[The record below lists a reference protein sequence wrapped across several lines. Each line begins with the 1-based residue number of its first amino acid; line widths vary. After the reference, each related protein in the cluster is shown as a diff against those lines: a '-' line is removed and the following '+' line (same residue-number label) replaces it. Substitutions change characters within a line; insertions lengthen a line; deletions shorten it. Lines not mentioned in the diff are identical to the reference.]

1 LSLLLPS
8 WKTLSC
14 LSFDIALEI
23 NSAKRG
29 MTMEDLMRRSRC
41 GGTALFAFLLWF
53 PATVGAVP
61 IVFSVGGDNTTAS
74 IQSTVDTFRA
84 ALGDPNN
91 ANNPGPLDSGRREIN
106 WDGGGIAIT
115 ISPTPFNGF
124 QNTRGALF
132 STPGTGVIQSPLGGF
147 ASEFNPTYPVTFS
160 FFSPARLFSPISS
173 NITDVLFFIPGTN
186 GAIPATVT
194 GFGVVFTDVD
204 LIGSSH
210 LDFFDVQGNSLGSF
224 NVPTGTVANGSLSFL
239 GITFNAGERVG
250 RVRITS
256 GNTAL
261 GPNDN
266 PLGGV
271 DVVVMDDFLYAEP
284 RAIPEPSTLVL
295 LGFGI
300 IVLAAV
306 ARKRL

>member
-1 LSLLLPS
+1 
-8 WKTLSC
+8 
-14 LSFDIALEI
+14 
-23 NSAKRG
+23 
-29 MTMEDLMRRSRC
+29 MTMKDLIRCSRY
-41 GGTALFAFLLWF
+41 GGTALLAFLLWF
-53 PATVGAVP
+53 PATVGAVA
-61 IVFSVGGDNTTAS
+61 IEFSVGGNSTTAS

-106 WDGGGIAIT
+106 WDGGGVAIT
-115 ISPTPFNGF
+115 ISASPFAGF
-124 QNTRGALF
+124 QNIRGALLI
-132 STPGTGVIQSPLGGF
+132 TPGTGFIQAPLGGF
-147 ASEFNPTYPVTFS
+147 ASEFNPTYPATFN

-186 GAIPATVT
+186 GAIPATVS

-204 LIGSSH
+204 LGSSH
-210 LDFFDVQGNSLGSF
+210 LDFFDVQGSSLGSF
-224 NVPTGTVANGSLSFL
+224 NVPTGTVADGSLSFL
-239 GITFNAGERVG
+239 GIVFNAGERIG

-284 RAIPEPSTLVL
+284 RAIAEPSTLVL
-295 LGFGI
+295 LGFGM
-300 IVLAAV
+300 IVLAAL
-306 ARKRL
+306 ARKRLFRKKM

>member
-1 LSLLLPS
+1 M
-8 WKTLSC
+8 
-14 LSFDIALEI
+14 A
-23 NSAKRG
+23 
-29 MTMEDLMRRSRC
+29 MEDLIRRSRW
-41 GGTALFAFLLWF
+41 GGTTLFAFLLWF

-61 IVFSVGGDNTTAS
+61 ILFSVGGDNTTAS

-124 QNTRGALF
+124 QNIRGALL

-210 LDFFDVQGNSLGSF
+210 LDFFDVQGSSLGSF

-239 GITFNAGERVG
+239 GVAFNAGERVG

-266 PLGGV
+266 PLAGV
-271 DVVVMDDFLYAEP
+271 DVVAMDDFLYAEP
-284 RAIPEPSTLVL
+284 SKIAEPSTLVL
-295 LGFGI
+295 LGFGM
-300 IVLAAV
+300 IVLSAL
-306 ARKRL
+306 ARKRLSRKKM